1 MIVINVYTDTKT
13 LKKSY
18 SVETFHNNRYRNTG
32 KMKESAFL
40 SYFKML
46 KPKNYITKHVKNV
59 RDLEC
64 KPIQPLECKI
74 VEN

>member
-1 MIVINVYTDTKT
+1 MIIVNIYTDSKT

-18 SVETFHNNRYRNTG
+18 SVETFHNNRYKNTG
-32 KMKESAFL
+32 KMRENAFL

-46 KPKNYITKHVKNV
+46 KPRVYITKHVKNA
-59 RDLEC
+59 RDLES
-64 KPIQPLECKI
+64 KLIQSLECKI